1 MEALLNIDPQ
11 HTYSLCILLIVI
23 TTCLA
28 TLVLILCRFFKILK
42 VQRVET
48 KAGTLSFASP
58 KDGMSLFAMDKEDS
72 NVIFSPD
79 DWSRH
84 SYFNLLANLKTK
96 GVKVECSSPVKAQFI
111 SEYMK
116 IYCSIYYDS
125 LLAWTETLV
134 KEDGKGLEQVA
145 AVMQKIEK
153 NSLDMLRQSRVYIF
167 ANGKEYLVPIPRILI
182 EKFTDQYS
190 FTQAAGFDTLEMSLD
205 SKYYAGWRVQL
216 NCMLAQLY
224 TITATN
230 FIGMNAA
237 IKTLNGELDHYFED
251 FAKNLN

>member
-1 MEALLNIDPQ
+1 MEALLNIDTQ
-11 HTYSLCILLIVI
+11 HLFSLCVLLLVV

-28 TLVLILCRFFKILK
+28 TLIMILCKFFKILR
-42 VQRVET
+42 VQKVET
-48 KAGTLSFASP
+48 KAGTFSFASP
-58 KDGMSLFAMDKEDS
+58 RDSMRLHALDPEDS
-72 NVIFSPD
+72 NVMLLPD
-79 DWSRH
+79 DWTRH

-145 AVMQKIEK
+145 TVMQKIEK
-153 NSLDMLRQSRVYIF
+153 NSLEVLRQSRVYIF

-205 SKYYAGWRVQL
+205 SKYYAGWRIQL

-230 FIGMNAA
+230 FIGINAA

-251 FAKNLN
+251 FTKNLN